1 LGAQR
6 SAEQPGA
13 TNRDQ
18 IHSPRLANYC

>member
-18 IHSPRLANYC
+18 ILSPRLANYC